1 VSDRVRRTRDTYE
14 TVAAEYAVRNAL
26 PWPELDQLMSAFLVR
41 LPERPRVLDAGCGPG
56 RDTRLLRG
64 RGARVVGLDLSFGML
79 RSQSLSVAVQANMRA
94 LPIGNATVDGV
105 WCQAALL
112 HIARADVPRVL
123 AEFARVTRP
132 TGTLHLAVSEGDGE
146 GWVSD
151 RYGPSNPRWYVHHRL
166 ESLSETLAEAGWQV
180 VDVSRLRTVRDWL
193 CLLAAT
199 SGR

>member
-1 VSDRVRRTRDTYE
+1 MSDRVRRTRDTYDRI
-14 TVAAEYAVRNAL
+14 AAEFANRTAT
-26 PWPELDQLMSAFLVR
+26 PWPELNEMMSAFLVR
-41 LPERPRVLDAGCGPG
+41 LPERARVLDAGCGPG

-79 RSQSLSVAVQANMRA
+79 RSQSLSGAVQADMCA
-94 LPIGNATVDGV
+94 LPVGNARVDGV

-132 TGTLHLAVSEGDGE
+132 TGALHLAVSEGDGE

-151 RYGPSNPRWYVHHRL
+151 RYGSSSPRWYVHHRL
-166 ESLSETLAEAGWQV
+166 EPLRETLAEAGWQV

-193 CLLAAT
+193 CLLATT

>member
-1 VSDRVRRTRDTYE
+1 VSDRVRRTRNTYDRI
-14 TVAAEYAVRNAL
+14 AAEYANRTAT
-26 PWPELDQLMSAFLVR
+26 PWPELDEMMSAFLAR
-41 LPERPRVLDAGCGPG
+41 LPERARVLDAGCGPG

-79 RSQSLSVAVQANMRA
+79 RSQSLSGAVQADMRA
-94 LPIGNATVDGV
+94 LPVRDAAVDGV

-132 TGTLHLAVSEGDGE
+132 TGALHLAVSEGDGE
-146 GWVSD
+146 GWEKH
-151 RYGPSNPRWYVHHRL
+151 RYGPDNPRWYVYHRL
-166 ESLSETLAEAGWQV
+166 DPLRETLAEAGWQV
-180 VDVSRLRTVRDWL
+180 VDVARLRALRDWL
-193 CLLAAT
+193 CLLATT